1 MKRNGKNIPAAVVSR
16 PEFTAADVAALSQYF
31 KATFPVVDWRGVKV
45 AVALMDKVEKG
56 TMKNGDVG

>member
-1 MKRNGKNIPAAVVSR
+1 MARKPKEVSDPVVSR

-31 KATFPVVDWRGVKV
+31 KATFPVIDWQGVKV

-56 TMKNGDVG
+56 TLKNGTAG